1 MLKACEANPL
11 MNIRDLYY
19 FKQLFLEK
27 NFTKV
32 AHFFKVS
39 QPTITAAIQ
48 RLEKELDTQL
58 VIRDQ
63 SHKDLIFT
71 ESGRQFQSHVTQI
84 LQELKT
90 AQLEIAAIQQEKIR
104 FGLPPIIGSSF
115 FPVLSARLSEKN
127 LLPHLDTREDGSN
140 SLLNQLKNGQLD
152 LALLSST
159 KPIKDPKLSVHLL
172 ARKQFKIIV
181 SPSHPL
187 AQNGS
192 LYFHDLKHES
202 FIQLNERFVHSI
214 AFRELTEQAAIKPN
228 LIYQT
233 NDVQIIKGMV
243 ACGVGISMLSETAL
257 LPQDPVAVLTLK
269 DQPQPEFLIQLVYR
283 SNHLLTS
290 LQKTTIELL
299 MQQTD
304 IDQ

>member
-1 MLKACEANPL
+1 

-19 FKQLFLEK
+19 FEQLFQEK
-27 NFTKV
+27 NFTRV
-32 AHFFKVS
+32 AHYFNVS

-48 RLEKELDTQL
+48 RLEKELETKL

-71 ESGRQFQSHVTQI
+71 ESGRQFQTHVTQI
-84 LQELKT
+84 LLELKT
-90 AQLEIAAIQQEKIR
+90 AQLEITAIKQEKIR

-115 FPVLSARLSEKN
+115 FPALSAKLSKKN
-127 LLPHLDTREDGSN
+127 LLSHLDTREDGSN

-181 SPSHPL
+181 GLNHPM
-187 AQNGS
+187 AQSGS
-192 LYFHDLKHES
+192 LYFHDLKRES

-214 AFRELTEQAAIKPN
+214 AFRELTEQAGIKPK

-243 ACGVGISMLSETAL
+243 ACGVGISMLSEAAL
-257 LPQDPVAVLTLK
+257 LPQDPVAVLSLK

-299 MQQTD
+299 TRETD
-304 IDQ
+304 VDS